1 MNKLSPIDVIMGL
14 LVAMV
19 WGMGFVFAKAAL
31 DQFPP
36 IFLMALR
43 FSVTAVALVWFVRPP
58 TGQLQRI
65 FWIAVVSAAI
75 QYSLTFNGLKGLDA
89 SVAVLVV
96 QLEVPFLVL
105 IGVLA
110 LGETPGIRK
119 WIGIS
124 MAFVGVGLMM
134 GEPKVG
140 AAWVSVLLVIGGAF
154 TWAIGQAMIRTLKEI
169 DGLTATAWVAIW
181 AAPQLFIMSFLLER
195 NQLDSVLTAKWID
208 WTAVIYLG
216 LVMTALGYA
225 LWYSLVRKHPVS
237 QVAPFLLMLP
247 VFSVAGS
254 IAFLGERPTMIAF
267 AGGAIVIAGLAFIL
281 IERPQSLAHMDKRV
295 E

>member
-1 MNKLSPIDVIMGL
+1 MNRLSPIDVAVGL
-14 LVAMV
+14 TVALV

-31 DQFPP
+31 NQFPP
-36 IFLMALR
+36 VFLMALR
-43 FSVTAVALVWFVRPP
+43 FSVTAVALIWFVHPP
-58 TGQLQRI
+58 KGQLLRI
-65 FWIAVVSAAI
+65 FWIAIVSAAI

-105 IGVLA
+105 IGVFA
-110 LGETPGIRK
+110 LGETPGSRK
-119 WIGIS
+119 WIGIA
-124 MAFVGVGLMM
+124 MAFVGVALMM

-154 TWAIGQAMIRTLKEI
+154 TWAVGQAMIRTLKEI
-169 DGLTATAWVAIW
+169 DGLTTTAWVAVW
-181 AAPQLFIMSFLLER
+181 AAPQLFIMSYLLETD
-195 NQLDSVLTAKWID
+195 QLNSIMTAQWID
-208 WTAVIYLG
+208 WTAVVYLG
-216 LVMTALGYA
+216 LVMTALGYW

-254 IAFLGERPTMIAF
+254 MVFLGERPTLTGM
-267 AGGAIVIAGLAFIL
+267 AGGAVVIAGLAFIL
-281 IERPQSLAHMDKRV
+281 IERKQLSPSTKSGIK
-295 E
+295 

>member
-1 MNKLSPIDVIMGL
+1 MNKLSPIDVTIGL

-43 FSVTAVALVWFVRPP
+43 FTVTAVALVWFVRPP
-58 TGQLQRI
+58 TGQLLRI

-75 QYSLTFNGLKGLDA
+75 QYSFTFNGLKGLDA

-119 WIGIS
+119 WIGIA

-154 TWAIGQAMIRTLKEI
+154 TWAIGQAMIRALKEI
-169 DGLTATAWVAIW
+169 DGLTTRSGQRRSSSSCPFCWRGT
-181 AAPQLFIMSFLLER
+181 S
-195 NQLDSVLTAKWID
+195 LT
-208 WTAVIYLG
+208 
-216 LVMTALGYA
+216 
-225 LWYSLVRKHPVS
+225 PC
-237 QVAPFLLMLP
+237 
-247 VFSVAGS
+247 
-254 IAFLGERPTMIAF
+254 
-267 AGGAIVIAGLAFIL
+267 
-281 IERPQSLAHMDKRV
+281 
-295 E
+295 